1 MSDEIEVEVELDE
14 EIEVEVDFPDV
25 VYNASGGVG
34 NVNIKNTDSSFDVT
48 ASTSPYIL
56 EDTTINVYVNG
67 VLNTTVVRPSMVERT
82 INITA

>member
-14 EIEVEVDFPDV
+14 EIEVEVDFPD
-25 VYNASGGVG
+25 AIIGSGGVG
-34 NVNIKNTDSSFDVT
+34 NINIKNTDGSFDVT

-67 VLNTTVVRPSMVERT
+67 VLNASTIVPSMIDRT
-82 INITA
+82 INISA

>member
-1 MSDEIEVEVELDE
+1 MSDEIEVEVELDD

-25 VYNASGGVG
+25 IIGSGGVG
-34 NVNIKNTDSSFDVT
+34 NINIKNTNGSFDVT

-67 VLNTTVVRPSMVERT
+67 VLNTTVVRPSMIDRT

>member
-1 MSDEIEVEVELDE
+1 MSDEIEVEVELDD

-25 VYNASGGVG
+25 IIGGGVG
-34 NVNIKNTDSSFDVT
+34 NINIKNTDSSFDVT
-48 ASTSPYIL
+48 TSTSPYIL

-82 INITA
+82 INISA

>member
-1 MSDEIEVEVELDE
+1 MSNEIEVEIELDD
-14 EIEVEVDFPDV
+14 EIEVEVDFLD
-25 VYNASGGVG
+25 AIIGSGGVG
-34 NVNIKNTDSSFDVT
+34 NINIKNTNGSFDVT

-67 VLNTTVVRPSMVERT
+67 VLNTTVVRPSMIDRT